1 VRGSVLEADVR
12 LDLDDPA
19 DAPPGRVVTDQ
30 PGTDQRDG
38 RLERRAGQDRAI
50 DDAQSSG

>member
-1 VRGSVLEADVR
+1 MRRPIVLADVR

-19 DAPPGRVVTDQ
+19 DAPPGRVVADQ
-30 PGTDQRDG
+30 PGTDQPDS